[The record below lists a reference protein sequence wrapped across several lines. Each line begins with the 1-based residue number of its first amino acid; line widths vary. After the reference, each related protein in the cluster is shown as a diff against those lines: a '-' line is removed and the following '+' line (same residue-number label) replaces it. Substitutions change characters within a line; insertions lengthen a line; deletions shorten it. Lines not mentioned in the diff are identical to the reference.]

1 MKKSVNVVKEQV
13 MESLGSMFTKEDVIK
28 VIDSIEINEPST
40 TNFNEEWYE
49 EMENLIESIESDV
62 EDIEVDEDNVEFG
75 LDGNR
80 LYIENV
86 DVDKS
91 NIESLIRDLKEK
103 LQELKSV
110 SVS

>member
-40 TNFNEEWYE
+40 TSFDEEWYE

-62 EDIEVDEDNVEFG
+62 DDISVDEDNVEFG

-80 LYIENV
+80 LYIESV
-86 DVDKS
+86 DIDKS
-91 NIESLIRDLKEK
+91 NIESLIRELKEK

-110 SVS
+110 SIS